1 MALSLGISRRARGR
15 VFVVHASGNRLG
27 LRGYSIRL
35 NLANA
40 GRGDRPK
47 SEAGSPYPSVEMKFD
62 LTWGV
67 SLKKVASTAALSK
80 PDIGPV
86 SSPSA
91 RAAIIKYA
99 PCSELLRKAETS
111 RTGASEK

>member
-1 MALSLGISRRARGR
+1 MALSLGISRRARCRDR
-15 VFVVHASGNRLG
+15 VFVVHASGYRIG

-35 NLANA
+35 NLAKA

-47 SEAGSPYPSVEMKFD
+47 TVAGSPYPSVEMKFD

-67 SLKKVASTAALSK
+67 LLKKAASTAALSK

-99 PCSELLRKAETS
+99 PCSELLRKAEIS
-111 RTGASEK
+111 RT